1 MRYRRLLL
9 LSPLGGLAGL
19 ARGPAVA
26 AGVEE
31 PLSDAMRLLLRQ
43 RWVAAAPA
51 LAVSPERQEQQA
63 RTMAALV
70 RWVPEPVLRSELTTH
85 LWYEAQRAGLSVSWM
100 LGLIEVESGFRKHAI
115 SYAGAMGY
123 AQVMPFWTRL
133 IGDGDV
139 SALLRTQPNLRYA
152 CLILRHYLDQERW
165 DLTLALGRYNGTR
178 GETSY
183 PERVLQ
189 AAARWRAIH
198 EAG

>member
-70 RWVPEPVLRSELTTH
+70 RWVPEPVLRSELITH
-85 LWYEAQRAGLSVSWM
+85 LWYEAQRAGLSV
-100 LGLIEVESGFRKHAI
+100 
-115 SYAGAMGY
+115 
-123 AQVMPFWTRL
+123 
-133 IGDGDV
+133 
-139 SALLRTQPNLRYA
+139 
-152 CLILRHYLDQERW
+152 
-165 DLTLALGRYNGTR
+165 
-178 GETSY
+178 
-183 PERVLQ
+183 
-189 AAARWRAIH
+189 
-198 EAG
+198 